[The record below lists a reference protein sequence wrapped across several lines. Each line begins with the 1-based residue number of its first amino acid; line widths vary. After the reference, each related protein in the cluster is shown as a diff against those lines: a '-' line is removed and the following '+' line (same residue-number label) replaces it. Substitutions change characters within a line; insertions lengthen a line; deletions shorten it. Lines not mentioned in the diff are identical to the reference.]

1 MDKLIPYFPDITENT
16 NIQKTLH
23 IMEEFLSVE
32 SKKEKEI
39 IREKG
44 DLLRHQIQGARISML
59 TNRILNVHKPG
70 SGKTCLQN
78 AIIMLLMDNARIYKK
93 FHIYTLKSLTQETKK
108 QFLCKCTDGFY
119 FETDKKTGESVIG
132 KNFKTKIE
140 IAKHID
146 LFHKIL
152 LDKTHNIGKTVAQLD
167 KEFGNTVVF
176 IDEISK
182 IIRNKAVSKKIND
195 DGDVVYSVIGEL
207 LQLEKIKT
215 VEDLDRPEIRNSKSK
230 YIQFWRLAQAVP
242 TMKFIGLTGT
252 PLANHPPEF
261 FLLANCFLPL
271 DKQFDVI
278 KFSNDLFN
286 LTIHDYKRL
295 NGYISYIGSSSNVS
309 REIFNGYIFD
319 HYYKY
324 PGLKKPIKSKLKLF
338 YRELYHVQAEFMIN
352 EGLSFSSNSISL
364 LPQCFVGLDMNIKD
378 DVLFDS
384 KLKEDED
391 ENEILDIDFSCGDFS
406 KTNLENPITRMQTA
420 SIINEIVQNE
430 YDMFLEGNEG
440 TCYIYNTLTT
450 TVYKPYQKI
459 FKSYGF
465 EVITNEDIKIEDVK
479 TTNYC
484 EIGNSIISGIFK
496 YSDKPRVVFLD
507 SKVNDSVREKIL
519 SIFSS
524 EENVNGKIIQVL
536 MGSSIFNMG
545 VNIGNVNRFFRIGPE
560 WAKSSEEQS
569 KFRVLRETS
578 NIYTKKYLAE
588 KHGVPISEIDASID
602 FYYFCAYIRSFYF
615 EVDDAIMDDENDF
628 ERIMK
633 TVNKNNKMNNIILMN
648 GVKHYR
654 LDSRNINYG
663 VGFVKKG
670 VIDEIDFG
678 DGSIEMLPFFKIC
691 NEEDDPFEIL
701 EVFFSDNGH
710 EISRD
715 YNSFLLDD
723 DYQLIYLQYG
733 LFQIINCGEDDEGS
747 IFDKITDGTGAM
759 IFKREGSNNLN
770 VKELLKPTTSNSYEI
785 ASEDYI
791 MFANEFEIPLKL
803 QIISSAYNQ
812 YLMMEEKS
820 FPEKNVI
827 RKIQQIA
834 FDCIANEKRNRMPN
848 TDDYTEKCEYDI
860 CDYKCY
866 SQIIDQEKKEKQE
879 KNERKMLEDGLNSLT
894 IENGNV
900 ESEEDSEN
908 EEENIDDFIM
918 GDQETFYDNMNILY
932 SDLDI
937 TQCKNM
943 IIGFVKESGKMLIDA
958 IYQEMIDNYQYREY
972 IINKSIISILTSKE
986 SVKDRFGYPCYFCS
1000 NNKYI
1005 FLRRGF
1011 SNMTV
1016 DEKQFPDITS
1026 LIGVTSEQS
1035 FTRNYTIDD
1044 KKIEAIL
1051 NIDPSI
1057 SRDNP
1062 KLENL
1067 FHELN
1072 DKLTLYESKRILL
1085 EKSYINRIFTSIYVE
1100 RYPIIREKYP
1110 KLIEEFKVNP
1120 INILIT
1126 DKEIINTCKMTDE
1139 LFKTLRDEI
1148 RQEKNAELKKQK
1160 KALEEGKRSTKQKQ
1174 KNNFEVS
1181 SDIMYEE
1188 EISPDPNR
1196 IPKYFIIFPDEKS
1209 AFSSKGIV
1217 SKMADFKDFKIFDM
1231 DENYRPFWR
1240 KPTTEEKIKYLDV
1253 LIRKKTQAVK
1263 NKVTGTNLKI
1273 WTIENGKSVQIKTK
1287 YYVTVSGDSYKFV
1300 HPTSRVSPGISKESV
1315 KIETLN
1321 KAFQY
1326 LKEVVDVSKY
1336 NEAELNE
1343 AFSNYIKYEK
1353 SKKDTRSNALI
1364 EICKILDIINT
1375 IN

>member
-1 MDKLIPYFPDITENT
+1 MDKLIPYFPDISENT

-32 SKKEKEI
+32 SRKEKEI

-70 SGKTCLQN
+70 TGKTCLQN
-78 AIIMLLMDNARIYKK
+78 SIIMLLMDNARIYKK

-119 FETDKKTGESVIG
+119 FETDKKTGENVIG

-152 LDKTHNIGKTVAQLD
+152 FDKTHNIGKTVAQLD
-167 KEFGNTVVF
+167 NEFGNTVVF

-182 IIRNKAVSKKIND
+182 IIKNKAVSKKVND
-195 DGDVVYSVIGEL
+195 EGDVVYSVIGEL
-207 LQLEKIKT
+207 LQLEKVKT
-215 VEDLDRPEIRNSKSK
+215 IEDLDLPEIRNSKSK

-271 DKQFDVI
+271 NKQFDVVKI
-278 KFSNDLFN
+278 SNNLFN

-295 NGYISYIGSSSNVS
+295 NGYISYIGTSSNVS
-309 REIFNGYIFD
+309 REVFNGHIFD
-319 HYYKY
+319 HSYTY
-324 PGLKKPIKSKLKLF
+324 PGLSEPIKSKLKLF
-338 YRELYHVQAEFMIN
+338 YRELYHVQAEFLIN
-352 EGLSFSSNSISL
+352 EGLSFSSNSVSL

-378 DVLFDS
+378 NVLFED
-384 KLKEDED
+384 KLENGDDNDDE
-391 ENEILDIDFSCGDFS
+391 EMLDIEVSCEDFS

-420 SIINEIVQNE
+420 GIINEIAQNE

-440 TCYIYNTLTT
+440 TCYIYNTLTVS
-450 TVYKPYQKI
+450 VYKPYQKI

-479 TTNYC
+479 ATDYC
-484 EIGNSIISGIFK
+484 EVGNSIISGIFK
-496 YSDKPRVVFLD
+496 YFDRPRVVFLD
-507 SKVNDSVREKIL
+507 SNVSESVREKVL
-519 SIFSS
+519 AIFSS

-578 NIYTKKYLAE
+578 NVHTKKYLAE
-588 KHGVPISEIDASID
+588 KRGIPISEVDAFIE
-602 FYYFCAYIRSFYF
+602 FYYFCAYIRAFYF
-615 EVDDAIMDDENDF
+615 EVEDAIIDDETDF

-633 TVNKNNKMNNIILMN
+633 TVNKSKGMNNIILID

-670 VIDEIDFG
+670 VIDEINFG
-678 DGSIEMLPFFKIC
+678 DDSLEMLPFFKIC
-691 NEEDDPFEIL
+691 NEEDDPFETL
-701 EVFFSDNGH
+701 EVIFSDTGY

-715 YNSFLLDD
+715 YNSYLLDD

-733 LFQIINCGEDDEGS
+733 LFQVIDCGEDEYGS
-747 IFDKITDGTGAM
+747 IFDKITDGVGAI
-759 IFKREGSNNLN
+759 IFKNQNANNLN
-770 VKELLKPTTSNSYEI
+770 VKELLKPTTSNTYEI
-785 ASEDYI
+785 ASDEYI
-791 MFANEFEIPLKL
+791 MFANEYEIPLKL
-803 QIISSAYNQ
+803 QVISSAYNE
-812 YLMMEEKS
+812 YTVMEEKS
-820 FPEKNVI
+820 FPEKKVI
-827 RKIQQIA
+827 RKIQQVA
-834 FDCIANEKRNRMPN
+834 FDCIANEKRNRMPDV
-848 TDDYTEKCEYDI
+848 DDYTEKCEYDV
-860 CDYKCY
+860 CNYKCY
-866 SQIIDQEKKEKQE
+866 SQIVDQEKQE
-879 KNERKMLEDGLNSLT
+879 MKTIEDGLESLT
-894 IENGNV
+894 IE
-900 ESEEDSEN
+900 EDDDEEN
-908 EEENIDDFIM
+908 EGNIDDFII
-918 GDQETFYDNMNILY
+918 GNGETFYDNMNILY

-937 TQCKNM
+937 TECKNM
-943 IIGFVKESGKMLIDA
+943 IIGFIKESGKMLINE
-958 IYQEMIDNYQYREY
+958 IYQEMFDNYQYREY

-986 SVKDRFGYPCYFCS
+986 TIKDRFGYPCYFCS
-1000 NNKYI
+1000 NNEYI

-1016 DEKQFPDITS
+1016 DERQFPDITS

-1062 KLENL
+1062 KLEIL

-1085 EKSYINRIFTSIYVE
+1085 ERSYINRIFTSIYVE
-1100 RYPIIREKYP
+1100 RYPIIKEKYP
-1110 KLIEEFKVNP
+1110 NLVEEFKLNP

-1126 DKEIINTCKMTDE
+1126 NKEILNTCKMTDE
-1139 LFKTLRDEI
+1139 LFKTLREEI

-1160 KALEEGKRSTKQKQ
+1160 KALEEGKRSTKQK
-1174 KNNFEVS
+1174 NNFEVS
-1181 SDIMYEE
+1181 SEVMYDE

-1217 SKMADFKDFKIFDM
+1217 SKMADFKDFKIFDI

-1240 KPTTEEKIKYLDV
+1240 SPKPEEKIKYLDV
-1253 LIRKKTQAVK
+1253 LIRKKTRAVK
-1263 NKVTGTNLKI
+1263 NEVTGTNLKI
-1273 WTIENGKSVQIKTK
+1273 WTIENGKSIQVKTS
-1287 YYVTVSGDSYKFV
+1287 YYVTVSGDDYKFV
-1300 HPTSRVSPGISKESV
+1300 HPTKRSSPGIRQGSV
-1315 KIETLN
+1315 KVETLN

-1326 LKEVVDVSKY
+1326 LKDTVDVSKY
-1336 NEAELNE
+1336 NETELNKSFLE
-1343 AFSNYIKYEK
+1343 FENSVN
-1353 SKKDTRSNALI
+1353 SKKEIRSNLLI
-1364 EICKILDIINT
+1364 KICKVLDIINV